1 MLVRFGGKHRYVN
14 WIGLSSRA
22 IKTRLPK
29 SFQEHQLRE
38 IIEKPQDI
46 CPGAFGSGRRIRT
59 AQGLFQAVS
68 ANVIKYRQALQ
79 TLAFS
84 KSIFHH
90 VSKGNSQSYRD
101 KGQDK
106 GQKQGGIRENTA
118 LFPLL
123 QSGFEGIPT
132 HNKYAVK
139 SSKAQIINCQEMY
152 LKSRYIFR

>member
-1 MLVRFGGKHRYVN
+1 MAAGEGFERRLRRHYGPAGRNRIISCEGSNPTERYNKNAHTRWCGRF
-14 WIGLSSRA
+14 
-22 IKTRLPK
+22 
-29 SFQEHQLRE
+29 
-38 IIEKPQDI
+38 
-46 CPGAFGSGRRIRT
+46 CGSGRRIRT

-68 ANVIKYRQALQ
+68 ANVIKYRQVLQ
-79 TLAFS
+79 ILAFS

-106 GQKQGGIRENTA
+106 GQKQGGIRESSA

-123 QSGFEGIPT
+123 QNGFEGIPT